1 MKPERLGSDSSSAT
15 AEGSRQPT
23 VLVTGGSGFVGGWA
37 VVELLR
43 RNYRVRTTVRDLARE
58 PEVRAVIQ
66 TQTDP
71 GHRLEFAQADLLDDH
86 GWEEATA
93 GAEFVLHVASPMP
106 VGEFRGQDVI
116 TPARAGTLRVLRA
129 ARDAGVKRVVITSSA
144 AAAIPTSKTAGV
156 VADETVWTDLP
167 PKAIHNYPRSK
178 TLAEQDAWSYVRE
191 HGGIELTTVLPAQ
204 IQGPV
209 LGGDLSP
216 SVQIIAMMLTG
227 KMPAVPRVGFGIVD
241 IRDLVDLHIR
251 AMTAPQAAGER
262 FIATSDFLWLR
273 QIAQVLKDE
282 LGEKAAKVRTRS
294 MPDFVVRLGALV
306 NAEMKQLTPNLGVHQ
321 EISAEKAARVLDW
334 RPRPARSSI
343 VDTADS
349 LIDNNLV

>member
-129 ARDAGVKRVVITSSA
+129 ARDH
-144 AAAIPTSKTAGV
+144 
-156 VADETVWTDLP
+156 L
-167 PKAIHNYPRSK
+167 
-178 TLAEQDAWSYVRE
+178 
-191 HGGIELTTVLPAQ
+191 
-204 IQGPV
+204 
-209 LGGDLSP
+209 
-216 SVQIIAMMLTG
+216 
-227 KMPAVPRVGFGIVD
+227 
-241 IRDLVDLHIR
+241 
-251 AMTAPQAAGER
+251 
-262 FIATSDFLWLR
+262 LR
-273 QIAQVLKDE
+273 
-282 LGEKAAKVRTRS
+282 GRGH
-294 MPDFVVRLGALV
+294 PH
-306 NAEMKQLTPNLGVHQ
+306 KQN
-321 EISAEKAARVLDW
+321 R
-334 RPRPARSSI
+334 RCRRR
-343 VDTADS
+343 
-349 LIDNNLV
+349 